1 MNENDLS
8 RKIHEAVDRVRE
20 RTKLTP
26 EIGVILGTG
35 LGSLPDGF
43 AVDSVVPYADIPNF
57 PVSAVES
64 HANEFVF
71 GTLHGAQVAFMRG
84 RIHYY
89 EGFSMQEVTFPIRVL
104 RALGARHL
112 LITSAVG
119 GMNPDY
125 SLGDI
130 VLVTDHI
137 NLMGDNP
144 LIGPND
150 DALGPRFPDMSEPYH
165 RDLQRMILDAALEEG
180 IGMQRGV
187 LVAVAGPNLETRAE
201 YRFLRWCGA
210 DIVGMSMVPENIVA
224 IHGGMKVAALS
235 VVTDLCFPDA
245 LEPCD
250 VQRILATAEGAA
262 PALGKL
268 ITGLIRRVAEDGRE
282 GGSGRSA

>member
-1 MNENDLS
+1 MS
-8 RKIHEAVDRVRE
+8 RGEESMSTPDTTRRILEAADAVRA
-20 RTKLTP
+20 RTTVVP
-26 EIGVILGTG
+26 EVGVILGTG
-35 LGSLPDGF
+35 LGSLPEGLT
-43 AVDSVVPYADIPNF
+43 VDAVVPYAAIPNF

-71 GTLHGAQVAFMRG
+71 GRLHGARVAFMRG

-89 EGFSMQEVTFPIRVL
+89 EGFTMQEVTFPIRVL
-104 RALGARHL
+104 RALGAESL
-112 LITSAVG
+112 VITSAVG
-119 GMNPDY
+119 GMNHNY
-125 SLGDI
+125 ALGDI

-150 DALGPRFPDMSEPYH
+150 EALGPRFPDMSEPYS
-165 RDLQRMILDAALEEG
+165 RSLQGMLVDIALAEG
-180 IGMQRGV
+180 IPLQRGV

-224 IHGGMKVAALS
+224 VHGGMKVAALS
-235 VVTDLCFPDA
+235 VVTDLCLPDA

-250 VQRILATAEGAA
+250 VQRILATAAGAA
-262 PALGKL
+262 PALGRL
-268 ITGLIRRVAEDGRE
+268 ITGLIRRMAENR
-282 GGSGRSA
+282 A